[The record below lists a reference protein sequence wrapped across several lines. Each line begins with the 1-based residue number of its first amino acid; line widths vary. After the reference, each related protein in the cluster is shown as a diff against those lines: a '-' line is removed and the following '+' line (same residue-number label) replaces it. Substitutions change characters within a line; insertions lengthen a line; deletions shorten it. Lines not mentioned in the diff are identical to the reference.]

1 MAIVDG
7 SPIET
12 ATRRLNAA
20 VEALDAALRRQHMAG
35 RKLGT
40 MESEIEALAE
50 DRSRLARELEDTRE
64 KFARLEQL
72 KGDVE
77 DDIDGAIAAIEDFL
91 DLADQQA

>member
-12 ATRRLNAA
+12 ATRRLNMA
-20 VEALDAALRRQHMAG
+20 VEELDAALRRQHMAG

-40 MESEIEALAE
+40 MESEIEALAQ
-50 DRSRLARELEDTRE
+50 DRTRLAKELEDARE
-64 KFARLEQL
+64 RLAQLEQI

-91 DLADQQA
+91 DLADQRD